1 MKVLGE
7 SNPLS
12 SLGVRPKFRP
22 PPPMYL
28 GGIARPDYPFT
39 SQEFAQITHLICND
53 LKFMLSQTISE
64 QSHKTPISVN
74 DTSGFSQAWVN
85 PQAFPHLGDA
95 SLLLLKGQD

>member
-1 MKVLGE
+1 
-7 SNPLS
+7 
-12 SLGVRPKFRP
+12 
-22 PPPMYL
+22 MYL

-64 QSHKTPISVN
+64 QSPKTPISVN

-95 SLLLLKGQD
+95 SLLLLKSQD

>member
-39 SQEFAQITHLICND
+39 SQKFAQITHLICND
-53 LKFMLSQTISE
+53 LIFMLSQTISK

-74 DTSGFSQAWVN
+74 DTLGFSQA
-85 PQAFPHLGDA
+85 
-95 SLLLLKGQD
+95 